1 MTEQLALGLG
11 LDKSLSFD
19 NFYPLPGNRLLLN
32 QLQLQAA
39 GEGEQWVYVNGG
51 SESGR
56 SHLLQASCQVAAR
69 AGRQSAYLP
78 LKDLK
83 DYPPGDLLAGVEQLD
98 LLCLDDLDVVLGSE
112 AWEEALFHG
121 YNRMV
126 HSGTATLVSAAGAVG
141 ALPCRLPDLRSR
153 LASFSVYHLQGLK
166 DEQKMQALRFR
177 AEGLGLQLSQEVVEY
192 LYHRAS
198 RNLVDLF
205 ACLDRLDRES
215 LRQQRS
221 LTKPFVKQ
229 VMEW

>member
-11 LDKSLSFD
+11 LDKSLSFE

-51 SESGR
+51 AESGR
-56 SHLLQASCQVAAR
+56 SHLLQASCQAAAH
-69 AGRQSAYLP
+69 AGRQAAYLP
-78 LKDLK
+78 LKELK
-83 DYPPGDLLAGVEQLD
+83 DYSPRDLLAGVEQLD
-98 LLCLDDLDVVLGSE
+98 LLCLDDLDAVLGAD
-112 AWEEALFHG
+112 AWEEALFHV
-121 YNRMV
+121 YNRMSL
-126 HSGTATLVSAAGAVG
+126 SGSAMLVAAGAI
-141 ALPCRLPDLRSR
+141 ATLPCCLPDLRSR
-153 LASFSVYHLQGLK
+153 LNSFSVYHLQGLK

-177 AEGLGLQLSQEVVEY
+177 AESLGLCLNQDVVEY
-192 LYHRAS
+192 LYHRAP
-198 RNLVDLF
+198 RNLGDLF

-229 VMEW
+229 IMKW

>member
-11 LDKSLSFD
+11 LDKSLSFE

-32 QLQLQAA
+32 QLQLQAV

-51 SESGR
+51 AESGR
-56 SHLLQASCQVAAR
+56 SHLLQASCQAAAR
-69 AGRQSAYLP
+69 VGRQAAYLP
-78 LKDLK
+78 LEELK

-98 LLCLDDLDVVLGSE
+98 LLCLDDLDAVLGAD
-112 AWEEALFHG
+112 AWEEALFHA
-121 YNRMV
+121 YNRMSL
-126 HSGTATLVSAAGAVG
+126 SGSAMLVAAGAI
-141 ALPCRLPDLRSR
+141 ATLSCRLPDLRSR
-153 LASFSVYHLQGLK
+153 LHSFSVYHLQGLK

-177 AEGLGLQLSQEVVEY
+177 AESLGLHLSQDVVEY
-192 LYHRAS
+192 LYHRAP
-198 RNLVDLF
+198 RNLGDLF

-229 VMEW
+229 IMKW